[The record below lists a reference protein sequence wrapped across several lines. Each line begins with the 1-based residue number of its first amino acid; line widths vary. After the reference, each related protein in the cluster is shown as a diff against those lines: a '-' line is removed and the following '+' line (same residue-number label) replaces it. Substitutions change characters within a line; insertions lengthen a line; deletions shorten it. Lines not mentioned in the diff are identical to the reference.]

1 MRSRHFV
8 KPLVKASTAYFGSFS
23 LQMKKPRH
31 KVSSE
36 HWALRMLRV
45 LSSASFVNQRGCA
58 YVLHIAATA
67 GSAWTLPA
75 RARTRAARISASMP
89 LKRQRSL
96 SFTPKSVFRNCSQK
110 TPRQVR
116 PHPLLILFRAAQRKT
131 LFRQAHPSPL
141 TFAIKAWSPPKFSV
155 TALKR
160 FFAKFEETPTFLRFR
175 LHSR

>member
-1 MRSRHFV
+1 VRSRHFV

-23 LQMKKPRH
+23 LRMRKPRH
-31 KVSSE
+31 RVSSE

-58 YVLHIAATA
+58 YVQHIAETA

-75 RARTRAARISASMP
+75 RALTRAARISASMP
-89 LKRQRSL
+89 LKRRRSL
-96 SFTPKSVFRNCSQK
+96 SFTPKNVFRNCSQK
-110 TPRQVR
+110 TPQQVR

-131 LFRQAHPSPL
+131 LFRQVRPSPS
-141 TFAIKAWSPPKFSV
+141 TFAIKAWSPPKCSV

-160 FFAKFEETPTFLRFR
+160 F
-175 LHSR
+175 